1 MDWHG
6 EVNLADGKRVHAR
19 TVFVAFKEA
28 NAKYTPEFVAKQ
40 TGIPAKRII
49 ETARDFFNLGGVCD
63 DGWYSS
69 RNGNDVEAYELMS
82 LINLF
87 TGQMDRKGGFI
98 VTQGAGVGGPGVKKA
113 GTKCTGPTG
122 VTWEVKPGK
131 PMDKLFYPEG
141 IGTLW
146 PALEAAKTGK
156 PYPVRALIM
165 TGCSMFHREANSA
178 RLIEGFKAM
187 ELIVSQGIL
196 PQESNDWADYVLP
209 STFFLENHEYL
220 GVNYARDGW
229 AHKSDAMIDPPEGV
243 EARHD
248 IWQFCEILRRIDP
261 ALAARLG
268 YNEEI
273 KDRAGWKK
281 WFNEQLVD
289 GAWKKFIANKNK
301 AKPGEGDRIAKE
313 VEEKGF
319 ALVNVKKYDQ
329 TPYKTPFTTPTG
341 KGEII
346 SFYAVYQPSAKN
358 TSPMPEYQ
366 PTKAYT
372 HPKADNEFIIASGK
386 DSASCCGVTLFTYP
400 TRFTGDR
407 TIWMNPID
415 AARLGI
421 KQGDTI
427 ELEGLDL
434 PVKGRAQVTVTNRVI
449 AGSLFAYG
457 FSGGVRTKKLL
468 PEYEWVREGVNTNWF
483 ATGKSQAD
491 CGNMSNNVTVR
502 IKRV

>member
-1 MDWHG
+1 
-6 EVNLADGKRVHAR
+6 
-19 TVFVAFKEA
+19 
-28 NAKYTPEFVAKQ
+28 
-40 TGIPAKRII
+40 
-49 ETARDFFNLGGVCD
+49 
-63 DGWYSS
+63 
-69 RNGNDVEAYELMS
+69 
-82 LINLF
+82 
-87 TGQMDRKGGFI
+87 
-98 VTQGAGVGGPGVKKA
+98 
-113 GTKCTGPTG
+113 
-122 VTWEVKPGK
+122 
-131 PMDKLFYPEG
+131 MDKLFYPEG

-156 PYPVRALIM
+156 PYPVRARSM

-187 ELIVSQGIL
+187 ELIVSQDIL

-209 STFFLENHEYL
+209 STFFLENHEYM

-268 YNEEI
+268 YNEET

-319 ALVNVKKYDQ
+319 ALVNAKKYDQ
-329 TPYKTPFTTPTG
+329 TPYKTPYTTPTA

-421 KQGDTI
+421 NQGDTI